1 MGDTE
6 QDVIHDDVTCEI
18 TKLSSA
24 ENKKDTVVEYRSPN
38 RRTSLKIGLFVSI
51 GLNVIFAVL
60 FVIVFI
66 MLSNMN
72 ARLSRFDE
80 LLNKEKG
87 NPAKVSGS
95 EDEENTVITPTDS
108 GYRSSTRPQEPLVMF
123 CCCT

>member
-6 QDVIHDDVTCEI
+6 QDGTHEDVICEI
-18 TKLSSA
+18 TKK
-24 ENKKDTVVEYRSPN
+24 NTVVEYRPSS

-60 FVIVFI
+60 FVVVFI

-80 LLNKEKG
+80 DLNKEKV
-87 NPAKVSGS
+87 KS
-95 EDEENTVITPTDS
+95 EQLSNSIKDNFIPPTDS
-108 GYRSSTRPQEPLVMF
+108 SYNTRPKEPPLVNVLLLYVKSI
-123 CCCT
+123 